1 MRKLSLHIYLIYA
14 PLIGLSIFV
23 LAIHSMMLSADPS
36 AFMDALMTPA
46 ILFSMLIYLMLGLIF
61 CYLIGAAP
69 ALISAEIFSA
79 LMRRSPQ
86 QRQLLRY
93 LYCGFFATIP
103 WAILALICILLFPD
117 FWAYSLFFYGITLIS
132 SLLCAAYIWRKMSQL
147 DFVYMFE

>member
-23 LAIHSMMLSADPS
+23 LTIHSMMLSADPS

-79 LMRRSPQ
+79 LMRRQSQ

-93 LYCGFFATIP
+93 LYCGLLATIP
-103 WAILALICILLFPD
+103 WAILALLCIILFPD
-117 FWAYSLFFYGITLIS
+117 FWAYSLFFYVITLFS

-147 DFVYMFE
+147 DFVYILE